1 MQAASTL
8 NQSDIR
14 GLVRH
19 RQSRAYMQILRR
31 DLLYSM
37 IMSSVCHR
45 LTYRYSFSTDLSYVP
60 ASANVIS
67 SKLHSIK
74 LRRRG
79 IKDYSYATRLAFL
92 ACISVIINHINPAN
106 SLAIATVATEG
117 ILPWLISL

>member
-19 RQSRAYMQILRR
+19 WQSRAYMQILRR

-37 IMSSVCHR
+37 IMSSVR
-45 LTYRYSFSTDLSYVP
+45 RRRTYRYSFSTDLSYVP

-67 SKLHSIK
+67 NSQSIV
-74 LRRRG
+74 LLNFG
-79 IKDYSYATRLAFL
+79 
-92 ACISVIINHINPAN
+92 
-106 SLAIATVATEG
+106 G
-117 ILPWLISL
+117 GG